1 MKLHKKFFSIL
12 LAIIAALSLAL
23 CSCGDPAPKGKLYTL
38 EQAYNAGLITIDD
51 FLDIAYF
58 ENLSSESPVSIS
70 ILHNNKTQ
78 SFPINYTSSKELT
91 ELSDEKR
98 KEIATVTFDSEPG
111 AFATFIEY
119 GETRESIINDIIIV
133 KYLGEHSGCHAVML
147 TTELWEHITME
158 NWTYYEIQL
167 MPITVADKIQVSL
180 YFSGH
185 IGIYIYSYK

>member
-12 LAIIAALSLAL
+12 LAIIAALSLML
-23 CSCGDPAPKGKLYTL
+23 CSCGDPEPKGKLYTL

-78 SFPINYTSSKELT
+78 SFPINYTSSKEFT

-98 KEIATVTFDSEPG
+98 KEIATVAFDSEPG
-111 AFATFIEY
+111 AFATFIKC

-133 KYLGEHSGCHAVML
+133 KNLGEYNGCYAVIL
-147 TTELWEHITME
+147 TTELWEHITVE
-158 NWTYYEIQL
+158 NWTYYRIQL

-180 YFSGH
+180 YFGGH
-185 IGIYIYSYK
+185 IRLYIYSYK